1 MVQRLDCRII
11 KFLCRHCAAFS
22 FCREVVKLAATRL
35 IALHKNK
42 GKSVAACLKS
52 RTDYAQ
58 NPDKTQ
64 QGELVSS
71 YECSPLTVDEE
82 FMLSKRQYELVTGR
96 RQKSDVIAY
105 QIRQS
110 FKPGEITAEEANKV
124 GYELAMRFTKG
135 KYVDPM
141 GKRIRPDFLSQHFP
155 DFLVAH
161 QMKRI
166 RFHDL
171 RHSCASLLYANGV
184 SLKEIQEWLGHSDI
198 STTSN
203 IYTHLDFSSK
213 VSSANAI
220 VNIFPENTKV

>member
-1 MVQRLDCRII
+1 MSEIAACTLIQEEPDRKTERYLTMFKDYPDVVTVEHLQEMLGICRKNAYLLVKQNKIHSARVGRSYKIPKLCVVEYLLDQDRQLGGMHLSNSLVC
-11 KFLCRHCAAFS
+11 
-22 FCREVVKLAATRL
+22 
-35 IALHKNK
+35 
-42 GKSVAACLKS
+42 GKSYC
-52 RTDYAQ
+52 TDYL
-58 NPDKTQ
+58 D
-64 QGELVSS
+64 
-71 YECSPLTVDEE
+71 Y
-82 FMLSKRQYELVTGR
+82 
-96 RQKSDVIAY
+96 I
-105 QIRQS
+105 
-110 FKPGEITAEEANKV
+110 
-124 GYELAMRFTKG
+124 
-135 KYVDPM
+135 YVDPM

-220 VNIFPENTKV
+220 VNIFPENAKV